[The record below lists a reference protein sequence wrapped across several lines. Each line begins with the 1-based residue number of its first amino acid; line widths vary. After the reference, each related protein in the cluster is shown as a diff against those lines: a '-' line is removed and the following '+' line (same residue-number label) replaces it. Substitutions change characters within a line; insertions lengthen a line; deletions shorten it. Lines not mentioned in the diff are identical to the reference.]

1 MEPLPAAWKLEFH
14 SGIPV
19 YKQIMHHVQTAIST
33 GRLKE
38 GDQLPTIRA
47 LHETLGVNPN
57 TVAKAYR
64 ELAHLGH
71 ISAEHGSGCFV
82 APAAPAAPKLTAR
95 EQKAKV
101 EELGARFAA
110 EARSHGI
117 PLEQIIKQLNQHHSH
132 A

>member
-1 MEPLPAAWKLEFH
+1 MEPLGDPWTVEFH

-19 YKQIMHHVQTAIST
+19 YKQIIHHVQSAITA

-47 LHETLGVNPN
+47 LHQQLNVNPN

-64 ELAHLGH
+64 ELEHLGH
-71 ISAEHGSGCFV
+71 ISAERGSGCFV
-82 APAAPAAPKLTAR
+82 SVPPAAPKLSAR
-95 EQKAKV
+95 ETRAKV
-101 EELGARFAA
+101 DELSARFAA

-117 PLEQIIKQLNQHHSH
+117 PLEQIIRQLTQQKSH
-132 A
+132 V

>member
-1 MEPLPAAWKLEFH
+1 MEPLVAAWKLEFH

-19 YKQIMHHVQTAIST
+19 YKQIIHHVQAAIRA
-33 GRLKE
+33 GQLKE
-38 GDQLPTIRA
+38 GAQLPTIRA
-47 LHETLGVNPN
+47 VHEALRVNPN

-64 ELAHLGH
+64 ELAHLGQ

-82 APAAPAAPKLTAR
+82 APVPAPPRLSPR
-95 EQKAKV
+95 QQKAKV
-101 EELGARFAA
+101 DELSARVAA

-117 PLEQIIKQLNQHHSH
+117 PLEQIIQQLSHQISH

>member
-1 MEPLPAAWKLEFH
+1 MESVGESWTVEFH

-19 YKQIMHHVQTAIST
+19 YRQIIHQVQAAITA
-33 GRLKE
+33 GRLQE

-47 LHETLGVNPN
+47 LHQQLNVNPN

-64 ELAHLGH
+64 ELEHLGH

-82 APAAPAAPKLTAR
+82 LAPSAVPKRSAR
-95 EQKAKV
+95 ETRAKID
-101 EELGARFAA
+101 ELSARFAA

-117 PLEQIIKQLNQHHSH
+117 PLEQIIQQLNQRKSH
-132 A
+132 V